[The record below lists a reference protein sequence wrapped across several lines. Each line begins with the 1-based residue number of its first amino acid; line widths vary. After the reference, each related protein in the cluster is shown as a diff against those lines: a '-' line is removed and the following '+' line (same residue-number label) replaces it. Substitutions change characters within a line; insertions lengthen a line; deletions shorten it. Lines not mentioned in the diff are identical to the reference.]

1 MFKKFAVIILG
12 VLLFNTLF
20 AIEDKLKENKIVI
33 SANDQQAL
41 IYMREEEKLARD
53 VYIVLGDKWGL
64 RIFQN
69 IAKSEQIHTDM
80 VKNLILGYGIAD
92 PVVND
97 SIGKFTDDKLQKL
110 FSELVEKGSK
120 SKVDALLTGAKIE
133 DLDIYDLNEYLLK
146 VKDAKIKDVFKKL
159 RLGSENHM
167 RAFSNWLRKEDTKYE
182 VEFISN
188 KEYKDI
194 LEAKKIKKK

>member
-80 VKNLILGYGIAD
+80 VKNLIL
-92 PVVND
+92 
-97 SIGKFTDDKLQKL
+97 
-110 FSELVEKGSK
+110 E
-120 SKVDALLTGAKIE
+120 
-133 DLDIYDLNEYLLK
+133 
-146 VKDAKIKDVFKKL
+146 
-159 RLGSENHM
+159 
-167 RAFSNWLRKEDTKYE
+167 
-182 VEFISN
+182 
-188 KEYKDI
+188 
-194 LEAKKIKKK
+194 